1 MFNLK
6 TPVKE
11 VMTDT
16 VISVEPMAIMT
27 AVADLFKTHHI
38 HHIPVVERGK
48 VIGMISTAELN
59 RLEHHF
65 SLFKSSQAKD
75 VNAAIF
81 SSLLAREVMT
91 SQVVMIRETD
101 TVQFAAD
108 IFKENLF
115 RALPVVNEDKDLVG
129 ILTPYDLMVFAYRL
143 DTPGLE

>member
-1 MFNLK
+1 MFDLK

-11 VMTDT
+11 VMTDH
-16 VISVEPMAIMT
+16 VISVEPT
-27 AVADLFKTHHI
+27 AVMTTVAEIFRTHQI
-38 HHIPVVERGK
+38 HHIPVVEDGK

-75 VNAAIF
+75 INTAIF
-81 SSLLAREVMT
+81 GSLLAREVMT
-91 SQVVMIRETD
+91 SKIVMIRESD

-115 RALPVVNEDKDLVG
+115 RALPVVDEEKHLVG
-129 ILTPYDLMVFAYRL
+129 ILTPYDLMVYAYRL
-143 DTPGLE
+143 EAMELD